1 MGLQINLINDVGQQK
16 DDFPSFWQL
25 LKEDWVAHG
34 RDWTKPG
41 FRAIAVYR
49 FGVWRKT
56 IKSQFLQI
64 PFNIIY
70 GMLYRKVRNTYG
82 IELLYTAKL
91 GRRVVIQHQGG
102 IVIHAHCSIGDD
114 CVIRQNVTLGMRYS
128 ERPMDAPKL
137 GKKVDIGAGANILG
151 DVTIGDNARIGANAV
166 VLQDIPPGSTAVGI
180 PAKILPN
187 LTLNS

>member
-70 GMLYRKVRNTYG
+70 GMLYRKVRNIYG

>member
-1 MGLQINLINDVGQQK
+1 MGLQINLISNAQQDK
-16 DDFPSFWQL
+16 DNFPSFWHS
-25 LKEDWVAHG
+25 LKEDWIAHG

-56 IKSQFLQI
+56 IKPQFLQI

-102 IVIHAHCSIGDD
+102 IVIHSHCSIGDD

-128 ERPMDAPKL
+128 DRPMDAPKL

-151 DVTIGDNARIGANAV
+151 DITIGDNAIIGANAV
-166 VLQDIPPGSTAVGI
+166 VLQNIPAGATAVGI

-187 LTLNS
+187 QTQN

>member
-1 MGLQINLINDVGQQK
+1 MGLQINLINDVGQEK